1 MELHDSVHTFL
12 VLRDFPLEHQT
23 GSLQLRVELSVSRKK
38 GESTLERMEITSL
51 SIILMQS
58 INDSCTQSDL
68 STIPAMCRL

>member
-1 MELHDSVHTFL
+1 MILRK
-12 VLRDFPLEHQT
+12 VL
-23 GSLQLRVELSVSRKK
+23 LQSKRKK
-38 GESTLERMEITSL
+38 DESTLERMEITSL